1 MYAHYICIY
10 RHGEVKLDIM
20 TKMVTHSSTNV
31 ANDLL
36 NINSSD
42 TGILNA
48 FYLTINYVDMT
59 L

>member
-1 MYAHYICIY
+1 
-10 RHGEVKLDIM
+10 M

-48 FYLTINYVDMT
+48 FYLTINYVDMN